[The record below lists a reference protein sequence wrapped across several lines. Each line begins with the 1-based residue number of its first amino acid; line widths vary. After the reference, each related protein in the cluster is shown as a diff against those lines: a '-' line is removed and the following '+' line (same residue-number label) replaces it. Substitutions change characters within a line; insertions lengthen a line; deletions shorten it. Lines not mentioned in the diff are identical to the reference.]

1 MPGSGEWSNG
11 EELGQTWESRN
22 AFSYGASKTGEKG
35 VKRTDLLRGLLN
47 TTDRIIQEV
56 YNSHAHL
63 GFIYTRITIHTYVH
77 YIYIL
82 LHKVDCVE
90 YGLTDI
96 QEYYA
101 NTGAIKKAAENNR
114 SGRKVSV
121 SVVHIHIPLHI
132 FKFTM
137 VCMCSH
143 FFVFALS

>member
-77 YIYIL
+77 YIYIYAATQGGL
-82 LHKVDCVE
+82 CGVRSNGYPRVLCE
-90 YGLTDI
+90 YRGD
-96 QEYYA
+96 
-101 NTGAIKKAAENNR
+101 
-114 SGRKVSV
+114 
-121 SVVHIHIPLHI
+121 
-132 FKFTM
+132 
-137 VCMCSH
+137 
-143 FFVFALS
+143 